1 MLVQLFAF
9 RIEYIKKNNNTR
21 SVWPLHRY
29 FQRRLYA
36 IHTYMTYYVHW
47 SRHLK
52 QTSFQCPFDRS
63 IFKFIMSITITEHG
77 ATTTSHFVEV
87 NIKILHKAY
96 YYTPCST
103 RAVLFCNITEC
114 SRAYTPTDVPSKVA
128 VIICKSIRYL
138 THNSERIIENR
149 YGLGSLRFVNFCD
162 TILHVEIMK

>member
-1 MLVQLFAF
+1 MLYTQYAVSVRTKYSRISLALRQCLKYVHSDYWCMLVQLFAF
-9 RIEYIKKNNNTR
+9 RIEYIKKNHNTR

-96 YYTPCST
+96 YYTHAQLERCCFAILQSARAPT
-103 RAVLFCNITEC
+103 RRRTCPRKLQ
-114 SRAYTPTDVPSKVA
+114 
-128 VIICKSIRYL
+128 
-138 THNSERIIENR
+138 
-149 YGLGSLRFVNFCD
+149 
-162 TILHVEIMK
+162 